1 MNKYFVFVAI
11 AFLAIQAVESKPR
24 ASQQQRPAAQNVAE
38 DDLAKKAQ
46 DLIKKADEVV
56 TGNLPSTEQIINNVE
71 ETGKKLVSNIK
82 DFNDYLKT
90 QLTANKGDVDKIL
103 RQVSDNLHAASE
115 KIQKDVLGPQGQ
127 KKASEI
133 RENLHAQI
141 KSAAT
146 QIEKLTAAVKPEAEK
161 VKNDLLAAANLFLD
175 KAINVADDLKKVV
188 AEHKN

>member
-103 RQVSDNLHAASE
+103 RQVSDNLHATSE

>member
-1 MNKYFVFVAI
+1 
-11 AFLAIQAVESKPR
+11 
-24 ASQQQRPAAQNVAE
+24 
-38 DDLAKKAQ
+38 
-46 DLIKKADEVV
+46 DEVV